1 MTTEP
6 TAKVQELPSWE
17 DCEAAVDE
25 GRATPLE
32 EFIYD
37 HEPADTHDPEWRQDL
52 QAALSSRDQEIREVL
67 EGLSRVLYYTHGQPE
82 RCWCPD
88 PNSNW
93 THTPACLAARGLW
106 ERVQP
111 TKENL

>member
-6 TAKVQELPSWE
+6 TAKHEEKVQELPSWE
-17 DCEAAVDE
+17 DCEAAVDK

-52 QAALSSRDQEIREVL
+52 QAALSSRDREIREVL
-67 EGLSRVLYYTHGQPE
+67 EGLRRAYDMNGGP
-82 RCWCPD
+82 CWCASLTD
-88 PNSNW
+88 
-93 THTPACLAARGLW
+93 TIHDAACLAT
-106 ERVQP
+106 RVVWNKVQG
-111 TKENL
+111 